1 MVRRCFYSVISMS
14 YCPECCSEEF
24 DDIKRGNK
32 RFFVC
37 EVCGAEWVEEE
48 AKPKTCQ
55 PEEEAPS
62 MHEGLQM
69 AAFYRRRND

>member
-1 MVRRCFYSVISMS
+1 MIEMS

-32 RFFVC
+32 RFFIC

-48 AKPKTCQ
+48 AKSKACQ
-55 PEEEAPS
+55 YEEEPAIEQEP
-62 MHEGLQM
+62 QM
-69 AAFYRRRND
+69 AELYRRRRY

>member
-1 MVRRCFYSVISMS
+1 MS

-32 RFFVC
+32 RHFIC

-48 AKPKTCQ
+48 AVPKECQ
-55 PEEEAPS
+55 YEQEPAVQDEP
-62 MHEGLQM
+62 QM
-69 AAFYRRRND
+69 AEINRRRRY

>member
-1 MVRRCFYSVISMS
+1 MIMMS

-37 EVCGAEWVEEE
+37 EVCGAEWVEED
-48 AKPKTCQ
+48 ATPKTCHQ
-55 PEEEAPS
+55 EEVPS
-62 MHEGLQM
+62 IHEGLQQ